1 VRLCD
6 LLEFGKGEAF
16 AGVVP
21 VGLRVVPVRPAL
33 VALVTSVL
41 LTTAFLANAL
51 STTGCLDRMLEHT
64 VFTPVGTCPSRRG
77 FS

>member
-6 LLEFGKGEAF
+6 LPEFGKGEAF
-16 AGVVP
+16 AGV
-21 VGLRVVPVRPAL
+21 GLRVVPTRPAL
-33 VALVTSVL
+33 VTLVTSVL

-51 STTGCLDRMLEHT
+51 STTGRLDRMLEHT
-64 VFTPVGTCPSRRG
+64 VLTPVGTCPSRRG